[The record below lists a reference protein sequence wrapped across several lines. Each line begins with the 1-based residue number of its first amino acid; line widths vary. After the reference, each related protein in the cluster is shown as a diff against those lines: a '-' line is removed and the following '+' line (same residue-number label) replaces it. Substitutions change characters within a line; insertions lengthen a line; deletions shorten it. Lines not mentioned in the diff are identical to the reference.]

1 MSAKQDRILIFGVG
15 VIGSMLAIKLIEAGF
30 DVSLFAHSNRFKS
43 LRENGLQYKE
53 KGTVRSIQVNV
64 IDTLENDDVYDFIF
78 VTVRYDRSES
88 ALLALKDN
96 QSKNIVTMT
105 SNSIGFSSWLDIV
118 GDRLLPA
125 FPGFGG
131 QIKDGVLHARFL
143 PKIIMA
149 TAFGEIN
156 GVVTERI
163 ETLVKLFKTAK
174 LPYVIKK
181 DMQAYLITHSVS
193 DIAMLSV
200 LHDENKIIDKKTVRT
215 RKTARQ
221 ITVTLKAHLRAIR
234 KAGVSIDPPMLKMV
248 LKFPNLFLD
257 LFFMTWLRTKMVSDM
272 MLPDYANSANN
283 EIVQLSN
290 DLMKSLSQN
299 DNIKSEIYV
308 QH

>member
-1 MSAKQDRILIFGVG
+1 MSAKQDRILIFGAG
-15 VIGSMLAIKLIEAGF
+15 VIGSMYAIKLIEAGV
-30 DVSLFAHSNRFKS
+30 DVTLFARSNRFKS
-43 LRENGLQYKE
+43 LRKNGLQYKE
-53 KGTVRSIQVNV
+53 KGTVKSIQVNV
-64 IDTLENDDVYDFIF
+64 IDTLENDDVYDYIF

-105 SNSIGFSSWLDIV
+105 NNSIGFSSWLDIV

-143 PKIIMA
+143 PKIIVA

-163 ETLVKLFKTAK
+163 ENLAKIFKAAR

-200 LHDENKIIDKKTVRT
+200 LHSENKIIDKKTART
-215 RKTARQ
+215 RKTARK
-221 ITVTLKAHLRAIR
+221 ITVTLKAYLRAIQ
-234 KAGVSIDPPMLKMV
+234 KAGVSIDPPMLKLV
-248 LKFPNLFLD
+248 LKFPNLLLD
-257 LFFMTWLRTKMVSDM
+257 LFFMTWLRTKMVRDM
-272 MLPDYANSANN
+272 MLPDYANNANN

-290 DLMKSLSQN
+290 DLMIFLSRN
-299 DNIKSEIYV
+299 DIKSEIHV
-308 QH
+308 Q

>member
-1 MSAKQDRILIFGVG
+1 MSAKQDRILIFGAG
-15 VIGSMLAIKLIEAGF
+15 VIGSMYAIKLIEAGF
-30 DVSLFAHSNRFKS
+30 DVTLFAHSNRFTS
-43 LRENGLQYKE
+43 LRENGLQYSE
-53 KGTVRSIQVNV
+53 KGTVRSIPVNV
-64 IDTLENDDVYDFIF
+64 IDTLEHDDVYDFIF

-143 PKIIMA
+143 PKVIVA
-149 TAFGEIN
+149 TVFGEIN
-156 GVVTERI
+156 GAVTERI
-163 ETLVKLFKTAK
+163 ENLKKIFKTAK

-193 DIAMLSV
+193 DIAMLSF
-200 LHDENKIIDKKTVRT
+200 LHSENKIIDQKTVRT
-215 RKTARQ
+215 RKRARK
-221 ITVTLKAHLRAIR
+221 ITVTLKAYLRAIQQ
-234 KAGVSIDPPMLKMV
+234 AGVSIDPPMLKMV

-257 LFFMTWLRTKMVSDM
+257 LFFMTWLRTKMVRDM

-283 EIVQLSN
+283 EIVHLSN
-290 DLMKSLSQN
+290 DLMKFLSQN
-299 DNIKSEIYV
+299 EIKTEIHV
-308 QH
+308 Q

>member
-1 MSAKQDRILIFGVG
+1 MSANRILIFGAG
-15 VIGSMLAIKLIEAGF
+15 VIGSMYAIKLIEAGF

-43 LRENGLQYKE
+43 LRENGLQYME
-53 KGTVRSIQVNV
+53 KGTDRSIQVNV
-64 IDTLENDDVYDFIF
+64 IDTLENADVYDFIF

-131 QIKDGVLHARFL
+131 QIKDGVLHPRFL
-143 PKIIMA
+143 PKIIAA

-163 ETLVKLFKTAK
+163 EKLANLFKTAK

-193 DIAMLSV
+193 DIAMLSF
-200 LHDENKIIDKKTVRT
+200 LHSENKIIDKKTART
-215 RKTARQ
+215 RKTARK
-221 ITVTLKAHLRAIR
+221 ITVTLKAYLRAIQ

-257 LFFMTWLRTKMVSDM
+257 LFFMTWLRTEMVRDM
-272 MLPDYANSANN
+272 MLPDYANNANN
-283 EIVQLSN
+283 EIMQLSN
-290 DLMKSLSQN
+290 DLMKFLSQN
-299 DNIKSEIYV
+299 DIKSEIHV
-308 QH
+308 Q

>member
-1 MSAKQDRILIFGVG
+1 MSAKQDRILIFGAG
-15 VIGSMLAIKLIEAGF
+15 VIGSMYAIKLIEAGF
-30 DVSLFAHSNRFKS
+30 DVTLFAHSNRFKS

-131 QIKDGVLHARFL
+131 QIKDGVLHPRFL
-143 PKIIMA
+143 PKIIAA

-163 ETLVKLFKTAK
+163 ENLAKLFKTAK

-200 LHDENKIIDKKTVRT
+200 LHSANKIIDKKTART
-215 RKTARQ
+215 RKTARK
-221 ITVTLKAHLRAIR
+221 ITVTLKAYLRAIH

-257 LFFMTWLRTKMVSDM
+257 LFFMTWLGTKMVSDM
-272 MLPDYANSANN
+272 MLPDYANNANN
-283 EIVQLSN
+283 EIMQLSN
-290 DLMKSLSQN
+290 DLMKFLSQN
-299 DNIKSEIYV
+299 DIKSEIHV
-308 QH
+308 Q

>member
-1 MSAKQDRILIFGVG
+1 MSAKQDRILIFGAG
-15 VIGSMLAIKLIEAGF
+15 VIGSMYAIKLIEAGF
-30 DVSLFAHSNRFKS
+30 DVTLFAHSNRFKS
-43 LRENGLQYKE
+43 LIENGLQYKE

-131 QIKDGVLHARFL
+131 QIKDGVLHPRFL
-143 PKIIMA
+143 PKIIAA

-163 ETLVKLFKTAK
+163 ENLAKLFKTAK

-200 LHDENKIIDKKTVRT
+200 LQSENKIIDKKTART
-215 RKTARQ
+215 RKTARK
-221 ITVTLKAHLRAIR
+221 ITVTLKAYLRAIQ

-257 LFFMTWLRTKMVSDM
+257 LFFMTWLGTKMVSDM
-272 MLPDYANSANN
+272 MLPDYANNANN

-290 DLMKSLSQN
+290 DLMKFLSQN
-299 DNIKSEIYV
+299 NIKSEIHV
-308 QH
+308 Q

>member
-1 MSAKQDRILIFGVG
+1 MSAKKDRILIFGAG
-15 VIGSMLAIKLIEAGF
+15 VIGSMYAIKLIEAGV
-30 DVSLFAHSNRFKS
+30 DVTLFAQSNRSKS

-53 KGTVRSIQVNV
+53 KNTVRSIKVNV
-64 IDTLENDDVYDFIF
+64 IDRLENDDIYDFIF

-105 SNSIGFSSWLDIV
+105 SNSIGFSSWLDII

-131 QIKDGVLHARFL
+131 QIKDGVLHTRFL
-143 PKIIMA
+143 PKIIAA

-163 ETLVKLFKTAK
+163 ENLAILFKTAK

-193 DIAMLSV
+193 DIAMLSF
-200 LHDENKIIDKKTVRT
+200 LQSGNKTIDNKTART
-215 RKTARQ
+215 RKTARK
-221 ITVTLKAHLRAIR
+221 ITVTLKAYLRAIQ
-234 KAGVSIDPPMLKMV
+234 KAGVSIDPPMLNMV

-257 LFFMTWLRTKMVSDM
+257 LVFMTWLRTKMVRDM
-272 MLPDYANSANN
+272 MLPDYASNANN
-283 EIVQLSN
+283 EIMQLSN
-290 DLMKSLSQN
+290 DLMKFLSQN
-299 DNIKSEIYV
+299 DIKPEILD
-308 QH
+308 

>member
-1 MSAKQDRILIFGVG
+1 MSAKQDRILIFGAG
-15 VIGSMLAIKLIEAGF
+15 VIGSMYAIKLIEAGF
-30 DVSLFAHSNRFKS
+30 DVSLFAHSNRYKS
-43 LRENGLQYKE
+43 LRENGLQYIE

-78 VTVRYDRSES
+78 VTVRYDRSEA

-143 PKIIMA
+143 PKFIGA

-163 ETLVKLFKTAK
+163 ENLAILFKTAK

-193 DIAMLSV
+193 DIAMLSF
-200 LHDENKIIDKKTVRT
+200 LHSENKIIDKKTART
-215 RKTARQ
+215 RKTAHK
-221 ITVTLKAHLRAIR
+221 ITFTLKAYLRAIQ

-257 LFFMTWLRTKMVSDM
+257 LFFMTWLRTKMVRDM
-272 MLPDYANSANN
+272 MLPDYANNANN

-290 DLMKSLSQN
+290 DLMKFLSQH
-299 DNIKSEIYV
+299 DIKSEIHV
-308 QH
+308 Q

>member
-1 MSAKQDRILIFGVG
+1 MSAKQDRFLFFGAG
-15 VIGSMLAIKLIEAGF
+15 VIGSMYAIKLIEAGF
-30 DVSLFAHSNRFKS
+30 DVTLFARSNRFKS

-53 KGTVRSIQVNV
+53 KGAVRSIQVNV

-105 SNSIGFSSWLDIV
+105 NNPIGFSSWLDIV

-143 PKIIMA
+143 PKIIAA

-163 ETLVKLFKTAK
+163 ENLAKLFKTAK

-193 DIAMLSV
+193 DIAMLSF
-200 LHDENKIIDKKTVRT
+200 LHSENKIIDKKTA
-215 RKTARQ
+215 RKTARK
-221 ITVTLKAHLRAIR
+221 ITVTLKAYLRAIQ

-257 LFFMTWLRTKMVSDM
+257 LFFMTWLRTKMVRDM
-272 MLPDYANSANN
+272 MLPDYANNANN

-290 DLMKSLSQN
+290 DLMKFLSQN
-299 DNIKSEIYV
+299 DIKPEIHV
-308 QH
+308 Q

>member
-1 MSAKQDRILIFGVG
+1 MSAKQDRILIFGAG
-15 VIGSMLAIKLIEAGF
+15 VIGSMYAIKLIEAGF
-30 DVSLFAHSNRFKS
+30 DVTLFAHSNRFKS

-53 KGTVRSIQVNV
+53 KDKVRSIQVNV
-64 IDTLENDDVYDFIF
+64 LDTLENDDIYDFIF

-143 PKIIMA
+143 PKFIAA

-163 ETLVKLFKTAK
+163 ENLATLFKTAK

-193 DIAMLSV
+193 DIAMLSF
-200 LHDENKIIDKKTVRT
+200 LHSENKIIDNNTART
-215 RKTARQ
+215 RKTARK
-221 ITVTLKAHLRAIR
+221 ITVTLKAHLRAIQ
-234 KAGVSIDPPMLKMV
+234 KAGVSIDPPMLRMV
-248 LKFPNLFLD
+248 LKIPNIFLD
-257 LFFMTWLRTKMVSDM
+257 LFFMTWLRTKMVRDM
-272 MLPDYANSANN
+272 MLPDYANNANN

-290 DLMKSLSQN
+290 DLMKFLSQN
-299 DNIKSEIYV
+299 DIKSEILD
-308 QH
+308 

>member
-1 MSAKQDRILIFGVG
+1 MSAKQDRILIFGAG
-15 VIGSMLAIKLIEAGF
+15 VIGSMYAIKLIEAGV
-30 DVSLFAHSNRFKS
+30 DVTLFARSNRFKS
-43 LRENGLQYKE
+43 LRKNGLQYKE
-53 KGTVRSIQVNV
+53 KGTVKSIQVNV
-64 IDTLENDDVYDFIF
+64 IDTLENDDVYDYIF

-105 SNSIGFSSWLDIV
+105 NNSIGFSSWLDIV

-143 PKIIMA
+143 PKIIVA

-163 ETLVKLFKTAK
+163 ENLAKIFKAAR

-200 LHDENKIIDKKTVRT
+200 LHSENKIIDKKTART
-215 RKTARQ
+215 RKTARK
-221 ITVTLKAHLRAIR
+221 ITVTLKAYLRAIQ
-234 KAGVSIDPPMLKMV
+234 KAGVSIDPPMLKLV
-248 LKFPNLFLD
+248 LKFPNLLLD
-257 LFFMTWLRTKMVSDM
+257 LFFMTWLRTEMVRDM
-272 MLPDYANSANN
+272 MLPDYANNANN

-290 DLMKSLSQN
+290 DLMKFLSQN
-299 DNIKSEIYV
+299 DIKSEIHV
-308 QH
+308 Q